1 MSDTSQLVRGTVVK
15 VNSFGAILTLETGAE
30 GFLHISELRDEFIR
44 NMSDWVHEGLE
55 LTLLP
60 LGMDKQGKRQ
70 NLSVKQADVILRE
83 AGLPVNVLDY
93 NQDGRNRKNAV
104 SGKAKK
110 AENRNCQHMVSPEQT
125 GYNIGK
131 YVGKQYFFKKP
142 RRKQNET
149 ELLFKDHSGTSRC
162 GFVRFL
168 SSEDHASR
176 GLR

>member
-110 AENRNCQHMVSPEQT
+110 AENRRQQEKTAFDAAVPPPMFDELYEEE
-125 GYNIGK
+125 GERFEDK
-131 YVGKQYFFKKP
+131 LAKFLKE
-142 RRKQNET
+142 RRIMHE
-149 ELLFKDHSGTSRC
+149 S
-162 GFVRFL
+162 
-168 SSEDHASR
+168 
-176 GLR
+176 